1 MNQII
6 IETQNSIQ
14 QPYSNVYNSD
24 SFQIDLND
32 PLREFLFFLPD
43 HSIQIQ
49 IIDHEV
55 EPAIV
60 NLLHTNVYT
69 ISVKHAQFSWT
80 IKRKYK
86 NFLKLYEAYAL
97 FKTKLNIR
105 NATHTNNNLPQV
117 TNPTPNETTT
127 AAASS
132 NANRFKSSDHF
143 KLFFQSIASDFT
155 HSKHILEK
163 FLQDVVDNKIFRN
176 HNETVS
182 IYLLFLHLILSIN
195 YDFFNKNKLKFLEV
209 SHLSFVSE
217 LGDKNKEGLIKKH
230 AFSIRFCSSA
240 SSGLNYF
247 CATRW
252 LIIKDTWI
260 AYLEPKTGEIR
271 TVMLVDKLFR
281 VQSGLAGT
289 GERSG
294 LLIENLSKNLFVK
307 CYNEKRA
314 NEWRYAIQYMLDTTG
329 KEFCSLQPAR
339 FEAFAPVRY
348 GCKTRWFVDGADYME
363 SIADS
368 IQSATE
374 EIFITGFF
382 LSPEIYLKR

>member
-105 NATHTNNNLPQV
+105 NATHTNNLPQI

-127 AAASS
+127 TAAAS

-182 IYLLFLHLILSIN
+182 ISFFFILF
-195 YDFFNKNKLKFLEV
+195 
-209 SHLSFVSE
+209 
-217 LGDKNKEGLIKKH
+217 
-230 AFSIRFCSSA
+230 
-240 SSGLNYF
+240 
-247 CATRW
+247 
-252 LIIKDTWI
+252 
-260 AYLEPKTGEIR
+260 
-271 TVMLVDKLFR
+271 
-281 VQSGLAGT
+281 
-289 GERSG
+289 
-294 LLIENLSKNLFVK
+294 
-307 CYNEKRA
+307 
-314 NEWRYAIQYMLDTTG
+314 
-329 KEFCSLQPAR
+329 
-339 FEAFAPVRY
+339 
-348 GCKTRWFVDGADYME
+348 
-363 SIADS
+363 
-368 IQSATE
+368 
-374 EIFITGFF
+374 
-382 LSPEIYLKR
+382 